1 MKLQLLI
8 IYLENVYLSQ
18 ILYLKEL
25 SENLEDNG
33 NIKKYIDK
41 NQVTVKLT

>member
-1 MKLQLLI
+1 MKLQLSI
-8 IYLENVYLSQ
+8 FYLENVYLSR

-25 SENLEDNG
+25 SESIEDNG